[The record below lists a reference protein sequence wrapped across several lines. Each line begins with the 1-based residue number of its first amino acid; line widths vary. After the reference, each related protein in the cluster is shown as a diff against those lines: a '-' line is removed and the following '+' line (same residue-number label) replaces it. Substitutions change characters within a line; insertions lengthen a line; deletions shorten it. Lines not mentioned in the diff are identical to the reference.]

1 MKKKILSLLVA
12 VVMAFSIAPSSLAD
26 GYIHITDGADPRI
39 EGMLS
44 AIDSQNF
51 EGSGTTAE
59 HAKQVITHVLNTSSF
74 AVFSGGQ
81 FCYSNAGS
89 YVTTIDDGTYEVQIR
104 GAKGCFA
111 LASYV
116 TNLTYGYDRGTAGL
130 DNKVGNQSHTAD
142 SFKNLILTQA
152 QAGEHMR
159 INDKHSVAFISAD
172 QNGFYCIS
180 YQDVEGC
187 TAELEYWTYEAF
199 VNKYSGYQIGIFN
212 ANTAVNSGDTS
223 KSDHQHEFVDGKCK
237 ICGYVLS
244 NPFVD
249 VDSSSQYYD
258 AVMWMYGEGIT
269 KGYNATE
276 YNIGGDCTRGQVV
289 AFLWREAGCPAPQS
303 NACPFSDVHPQSYYY
318 NAVTWAN
325 EQGIVKGYKDG
336 SFGPNNTVTR
346 AQFVTF
352 LWRMEGEPKPKN
364 KNNPFAD
371 VSEGDFYKAIL
382 WGNGKDIVLGYEDGS
397 FRPDNPC
404 TRGHVALFM
413 YRNFA
418 K

>member
-1 MKKKILSLLVA
+1 MKKLFFGLLLA
-12 VVMAFSIAPSSLAD
+12 VIIVFAAAPSALAD
-26 GYIHITDGADPRI
+26 GYVHITDKNDARI
-39 EGMLS
+39 ENMLS

-51 EGSGTTAE
+51 EGSGTNAE
-59 HAKQVITHVLNTSSF
+59 HAKQTISHVLYNSSF
-74 AVFSGGQ
+74 AVFSNGQ
-81 FCYSNAGS
+81 FYYSNAGS
-89 YVTTIDDGTYEVQIR
+89 YVTTISDGTYDVQIR

-116 TNLTYGYDRGTAGL
+116 TNLTYGYDKGTAGL
-130 DNKVGNQSHTAD
+130 DNKVGNQSHTTE
-142 SFKNLILTQA
+142 SFKNLILTEA

-172 QNGFYCIS
+172 ENGFYCIS
-180 YQDVEGC
+180 YQDMEGC

-212 ANTAVNSGDTS
+212 ANTAVNSGDMT
-223 KSDHQHEFVDGKCK
+223 KSNHTHNFVDGKCS
-237 ICGYVLS
+237 ICGYVLG
-244 NPFVD
+244 NPFTD

-258 AVMWMYGEGIT
+258 AVLWMYGQGIT
-269 KGYNATE
+269 KGYSALE
-276 YNIGGDCTRGQVV
+276 YNVSGECTRGQVV
-289 AFLWREAGCPAPQS
+289 TFLWREAGCPAPKS
-303 NACPFSDVHPQSYYY
+303 SSSSFADVDPQSYYRD
-318 NAVTWAN
+318 AVTWAT

-336 SFGPNNTVTR
+336 SFGPNDTVTR
-346 AQFVTF
+346 AQFITF

-371 VSEGDFYKAIL
+371 VLEGDFYKAIL
-382 WGNGKDIVLGYEDGS
+382 WGSGEGVVKGYENGL
-397 FRPDNPC
+397 FRPNDPC